1 MGKII
6 KKNDQSTYFRSMA
19 RPVFHSLRV
28 HEVRRETSDSVSV
41 AFQIPV
47 ELREAFQ
54 YQPGQY
60 LTLRTTIDGQD
71 IRRSYSICSAP
82 FESLCRVAIKKVDG
96 GVFSSWA
103 NEHLSAG
110 MELQVMTPMGHFTTS
125 IEESNA
131 KHYLL
136 IGAGSGVTPL
146 ISLAKTIL
154 RNEPQS
160 SVSMILGN
168 RQFHSIIFRD
178 ELEDLKDIYL
188 GRFRMFHVL
197 SSEPNDVTLLHGR
210 IDNEKI
216 EGFLKTFLAYP
227 PVDEVF
233 LCGPQAMTEGARDL
247 FLFKGMNPECVHLE
261 LFGTALPQGPAKK
274 VVVEDKGEMC
284 EVSVIFDG
292 QQTDFKMPKT
302 QPVLDA
308 AQAAGVD
315 IPFSCKGGMCCTCRA
330 KVMDGKAEMIVN
342 YALEP
347 GEVESG
353 YVLTCQALPKSDKL
367 IVDFDQ

>member
-1 MGKII
+1 MAKIM
-6 KKNDQSTYFRSMA
+6 KKNDQRTYFRSMA

-28 HEVRRETSDSVSV
+28 HEVRKETADAVSV
-41 AFQIPV
+41 AFQIPS
-47 ELREAFQ
+47 ELEEAFR

-82 FESLCRVAIKKVDG
+82 FEKLCRVAIKKVDG
-96 GVFSSWA
+96 GVFSTWA
-103 NEHLSAG
+103 NGQLTAG
-110 MELQVMTPMGHFTTS
+110 MDLQVMTPMGHFTATMDVGH
-125 IEESNA
+125 E

-154 RNEPQS
+154 KDEPKS
-160 SVSMILGN
+160 EVSMILGN
-168 RQFHSIIFRD
+168 RQFNSIIFRD
-178 ELEDLKDIYL
+178 ELEDLKDSYL

-197 SSEPNDVTLLHGR
+197 SSEPNDVSLLHGR

-216 EGFLKTFLAYP
+216 EGFLKTFLAHP

-233 LCGPQAMTEGARDL
+233 LCGPQMMTEGARDL
-247 FLFKGMNPECVHLE
+247 FLSKGMNPEQVHLE
-261 LFGTALPQGPAKK
+261 LFGTALPQGSAKK
-274 VVVEDKGEMC
+274 VVTEDKGELC

-330 KVMDGKAEMIVN
+330 KVMEGQAEMIVN

>member
-1 MGKII
+1 M

-19 RPVFHSLRV
+19 RPVFHSLTV
-28 HEVRRETSDSVSV
+28 HEVRKETPDAVSV
-41 AFQIPV
+41 AFQIPA
-47 ELREAFQ
+47 ELKEAFQ

-82 FESLCRVAIKKVDG
+82 YEPLCRVAIKKVDG
-96 GVFSSWA
+96 GVFSTWA
-103 NEHLSAG
+103 NEHLMAN
-110 MELQVMTPMGHFTTS
+110 MELQVMTPMGHFTAS
-125 IEESNA
+125 INDENQ

-154 RNEPQS
+154 RQEPKS
-160 SVSMILGN
+160 EVSMILGN

-210 IDNEKI
+210 IDNDKI
-216 EGFLKTFLAYP
+216 EGFLKTFLSHP

-233 LCGPQAMTEGARDL
+233 LCGPQTMTEGARDL
-247 FLFKGMNPECVHLE
+247 FLSKGMDPEKVHLE
-261 LFGTALPQGPAKK
+261 LFGTSLPQGSPKK
-274 VVVEDKGEMC
+274 VVAEDNGQMC

-330 KVMDGKAEMIVN
+330 KVMEGQAEMMVN

>member
-1 MGKII
+1 M
-6 KKNDQSTYFRSMA
+6 YFRNMA

-28 HEVRRETSDSVSV
+28 QELRKETIDSVSV
-41 AFQIPV
+41 AFHIPE
-47 ELREAFQ
+47 ELKTAFQ
-54 YQPGQY
+54 YQSGQY
-60 LTLRTTIDGQD
+60 LTLRTTIEGQD

-82 FESLCRVAIKKVDG
+82 YENLCRVAIKKVDG
-96 GVFSSWA
+96 GVFSTWA
-103 NEHLSAG
+103 NESLQEG
-110 MELQVMTPMGHFTTS
+110 MEMQVMTPMGHFTAELS
-125 IEESNA
+125 PENN

-146 ISLAKTIL
+146 ISIAKSVL
-154 RNEPQS
+154 RIEPKSQ
-160 SVSMILGN
+160 VSMILGN
-168 RQFHSIIFRD
+168 RQFNSIIFRD
-178 ELEDLKDIYL
+178 ELEDLKDMFL

-197 SSEPNDVTLLHGR
+197 SSEPNDVKLLHGR

-216 EGFLKTFLAYP
+216 EGFLNTFLANATI
-227 PVDEVF
+227 DHVF
-233 LCGPQAMTEGARDL
+233 LCGPQIMTESARDL
-247 FLFKGMNPECVHLE
+247 FLSKGMDPEHVHLE
-261 LFGTALPQGPAKK
+261 LFGTALPQGASKK
-274 VVVEDKGEMC
+274 VVLEDNSEMC
-284 EVSVIFDG
+284 QVSVIFDG

-330 KVMDGKAEMIVN
+330 KVVDGQAEMMVN

-353 YVLTCQALPKSDKL
+353 YVLTCQALPKSDQL